1 MNEHQ
6 KSLNISLWAQLVTTI
21 VLFVYVVGFI
31 VINSY
36 CMNIGIYL
44 FDILNAQYLAAG
56 IATILAFTIYGFM
69 VGRRVVFADN
79 DMSKIIAICENDKY
93 KKVWTVFSCLLVI
106 LEIAYGV
113 VVSSFVIVFILFED
127 VEYLRTTATLLVL
140 VIMFDYLVL
149 ISGRYYK
156 KHPFVV
162 LPIAFLIYLCVIV
175 WVGFILR
182 DSRVSSLIWYF
193 AFGTFLLNMLIDIK
207 GKLSQSLPVIVMM
220 SIFGFIGA
228 TSYFGKY
235 YYGEIK
241 RELGGGK
248 PLRVIMIVSDD
259 MPLYLKKA
267 FIVDNNATKQLT
279 IMGETNTDILIGL
292 PMDNTNNVATYRINR
307 DLVKA
312 IIPCKKLDISEK
324 KKGS

>member
-1 MNEHQ
+1 MNEQQ
-6 KSLNISLWAQLVTTI
+6 KSFNISLLAQLVTTI

-127 VEYLRTTATLLVL
+127 VEYLRTTATCLVL
-140 VIMFDYLVL
+140 VIMLDYLVL

-193 AFGTFLLNMLIDIK
+193 AVGTFLLNMLIDIK

-228 TSYFGKY
+228 TSYFGKN

-248 PLRVIMIVSDD
+248 PLRVIMVVSDD

-267 FIVDNNATKQLT
+267 FIVDNNATKQLK

-292 PMDNTNNVATYRINR
+292 PMDNANNVATYRINR

-324 KKGS
+324 KKGR